1 MNSALKN
8 LQSGKRESMHIKTYK
23 VVSAKYHNRDE
34 NKIPWVFKGG
44 KQFHPDRGISEMV
57 RIYRISHFRDYE
69 RDRESGKG

>member
-1 MNSALKN
+1 
-8 LQSGKRESMHIKTYK
+8 MHIKTYK

-57 RIYRISHFRDYE
+57 RISRISHFKDYE
-69 RDRESGKG
+69 REIGKVEKVRIFSVKGRA